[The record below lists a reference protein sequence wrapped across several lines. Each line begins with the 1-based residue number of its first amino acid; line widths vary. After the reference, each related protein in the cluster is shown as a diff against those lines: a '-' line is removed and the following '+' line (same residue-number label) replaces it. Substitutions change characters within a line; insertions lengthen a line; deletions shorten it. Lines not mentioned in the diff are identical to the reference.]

1 MTIKV
6 YFDGLCQPFN
16 PGGIACYAF
25 IIKENKQVSQ
35 YGLAEDPFSIN
46 ASNNVAEYT
55 GVLKAL
61 EWLVKSN
68 YENENILIRGD
79 SKLVIF
85 QLKGKYKVKAERIIN
100 LYKQSMDLICKFK
113 NIEFE
118 WIPREKNKE
127 ADALS
132 YKAYLEI
139 LDNNPALRK
148 MASKDMA
155 TEKQLKTLKKL
166 GIQPQK
172 YLSKME
178 ANRILSKL
186 ATS

>member
-1 MTIKV
+1 MAIEV
-6 YFDGLCQPFN
+6 NFDGLCQPFN

-25 IIKENKQVSQ
+25 IIIKEDEQLSQ
-35 YGLAEDPFSIN
+35 YGLAAEPFSVN
-46 ASNNVAEYT
+46 STNNVAEYT

-61 EWLVKSN
+61 EWLIKN
-68 YENENILIRGD
+68 NDINENILVRGD

-85 QLKGKYKVKAERIIN
+85 QIKGRYKVKAERIMH
-100 LYKQSMDLICKFK
+100 LYDQSMNLISKFK
-113 NIEFE
+113 NIGFE
-118 WIPREKNKE
+118 WVPREQNKE

-139 LDNNPALRK
+139 LDNNPTLRK
-148 MASKDMA
+148 MASDDMA
-155 TEKQLKTLKKL
+155 TESQIKQLKKL

-178 ANRILSKL
+178 AKRILSK
-186 ATS
+186 

>member
-25 IIKENKQVSQ
+25 IIKENEQVGQ
-35 YGLAEDPFSIN
+35 YGLAEEPFSIN

-61 EWLVKSN
+61 EWLIKNN
-68 YENENILIRGD
+68 YENKNILVRGD

-85 QLKGKYKVKAERIIN
+85 QLKGRYKVKAERIIN
-100 LYKQSMDLICKFK
+100 LYKQSIDLICKFN
-113 NIEFE
+113 NIGFE

-139 LDNNPALRK
+139 LDNNPTFRK

-155 TEKQLKTLKKL
+155 TEKQLEILNKL

-178 ANRILSKL
+178 AHRMISKL
-186 ATS
+186 AIS